1 MNNYEEYEI
10 REDKNKNL
18 SLKEYIHMITA
29 ELFELIN
36 QKKNST
42 QNEQKVQLT
51 IAAKFVNTTDI
62 GKSRIF

>member
-1 MNNYEEYEI
+1 
-10 REDKNKNL
+10 
-18 SLKEYIHMITA
+18 MITA
-29 ELFELIN
+29 ELFELII